1 MPSIFE
7 KQDLERQLRKQRG
20 ETGNGKPDP
29 RRVKELGRASRKAS
43 QQPTYRRFPKP
54 ARNECDAYG
63 QSIATVKCGKCRK
76 KGHTSQD
83 CTR

>member
-43 QQPTYRRFPKP
+43 QQPTYRFPRP
-54 ARNECDAYG
+54 ARNTCDTFG
-63 QSIATVKCGKCRK
+63 QNIGKVKCAKCRK
-76 KGHTSQD
+76 KGHTSDQ
-83 CTR
+83 CSR